1 MSSLNK
7 QLLKSVQGLEREVHR
22 LLSHKNENPFAIQIK
37 ESHELSSKI
46 LQREMEAIEA
56 KYTEQLS
63 KMKQEFEAKESKLII
78 QLARIDQNLRQQPHQ
93 PTNQVFKTT
102 DSNCTR
108 PPVNVQVKAKNEKY
122 DSLKSLEAAERGNS
136 NISGAGEGKDNATY
150 VICDYEQDR
159 SPCQQLRGKFT
170 KKSGYEK
177 NPQMRLL
184 HTGSVKG
191 LSTKEALK
199 KRWNGAEQH
208 ENLNDTTE
216 YFLVEENSR
225 KKKEGSE
232 RKKPDSSLVGT
243 LGCVT
248 RDETKSKLSNKD
260 EMTFKKDAG
269 TEVRMVT
276 NEKWGSKLEGSKSKR
291 QLTEGTEFELSSEDE
306 RSEQLELLKRLE
318 EEAESMG
325 NGKQKQYDEAR
336 GEPKR
341 ARREDVSREAGDG
354 YRPRAQRG
362 HREEKEKSLAEE
374 KSKEG
379 SLSARM
385 NHFQQVLQK

>member
-1 MSSLNK
+1 
-7 QLLKSVQGLEREVHR
+7 
-22 LLSHKNENPFAIQIK
+22 
-37 ESHELSSKI
+37 
-46 LQREMEAIEA
+46 
-56 KYTEQLS
+56 
-63 KMKQEFEAKESKLII
+63 
-78 QLARIDQNLRQQPHQ
+78 
-93 PTNQVFKTT
+93 
-102 DSNCTR
+102 
-108 PPVNVQVKAKNEKY
+108 
-122 DSLKSLEAAERGNS
+122 
-136 NISGAGEGKDNATY
+136 
-150 VICDYEQDR
+150 
-159 SPCQQLRGKFT
+159 
-170 KKSGYEK
+170 
-177 NPQMRLL
+177 
-184 HTGSVKG
+184 
-191 LSTKEALK
+191 
-199 KRWNGAEQH
+199 
-208 ENLNDTTE
+208 
-216 YFLVEENSR
+216 
-225 KKKEGSE
+225 
-232 RKKPDSSLVGT
+232 
-243 LGCVT
+243 
-248 RDETKSKLSNKD
+248 
-260 EMTFKKDAG
+260 
-269 TEVRMVT
+269 MVT